1 MWNGTTTQVEI
12 RNNSM
17 LPEYR
22 ARKQRQE
29 NVSISLTFAPL
40 AVPEDGISS
49 EFDDTADGT
58 ELYANMLNVEMEG
71 KDGKNMKDKVKNSI
85 ESMLSPLITYMRL
98 LGFINTTTS
107 VRLKKPLLIYNFLVI
122 ICLNYYTIHKLL
134 LLSYD
139 GFTVRFAFTTGN
151 ALFSASGGIC
161 AIFLYFIQKNFIMLN
176 ENVIRQITLFDHDFY
191 HYKRIRHACK
201 LMVTIIFISSCI
213 TVLFDSMQRI
223 DLTNKHYLTI
233 TFHTIYHLID
243 YYVAFMAQSALMSC
257 TILYFLPSY
266 ILAQNLDRFTDDM
279 YRIGIMIDGEMT
291 TENAINKLE
300 SFQQRYQIL
309 KKAANVIEFNFKYI
323 AFYVQTI
330 CLIELSCL
338 FYAYLKNLNDQLW
351 NWFDTILFSVYV
363 CQITSFILS
372 FIVPA
377 YLNYEKNKKILEIC
391 PEMFEKQMQKNSNVV
406 LGTKVLTF
414 MYQIETMPIIFT
426 TGGFFVVKRSLL
438 PTLASFM
445 LTYVFLMLQLGQT
458 PECAENISLKTE

>member
-279 YRIGIMIDGEMT
+279 YRIGIMIDG
-291 TENAINKLE
+291 
-300 SFQQRYQIL
+300 
-309 KKAANVIEFNFKYI
+309 
-323 AFYVQTI
+323 
-330 CLIELSCL
+330 
-338 FYAYLKNLNDQLW
+338 D
-351 NWFDTILFSVYV
+351 VYV

>member
-71 KDGKNMKDKVKNSI
+71 KDGKNRKDEVKNSI

-122 ICLNYYTIHKLL
+122 ICLYDLHLL
-134 LLSYD
+134 LE
-139 GFTVRFAFTTGN
+139 
-151 ALFSASGGIC
+151 
-161 AIFLYFIQKNFIMLN
+161 M
-176 ENVIRQITLFDHDFY
+176 H
-191 HYKRIRHACK
+191 
-201 LMVTIIFISSCI
+201 SSQQ
-213 TVLFDSMQRI
+213 VQRI

-279 YRIGIMIDGEMT
+279 YRIGIMIDGE
-291 TENAINKLE
+291 
-300 SFQQRYQIL
+300 
-309 KKAANVIEFNFKYI
+309 
-323 AFYVQTI
+323 
-330 CLIELSCL
+330 
-338 FYAYLKNLNDQLW
+338 
-351 NWFDTILFSVYV
+351 
-363 CQITSFILS
+363 
-372 FIVPA
+372 
-377 YLNYEKNKKILEIC
+377 
-391 PEMFEKQMQKNSNVV
+391 
-406 LGTKVLTF
+406 
-414 MYQIETMPIIFT
+414 
-426 TGGFFVVKRSLL
+426 
-438 PTLASFM
+438 
-445 LTYVFLMLQLGQT
+445 
-458 PECAENISLKTE
+458 